1 MKKVLFIFFLPLWVF
16 LSSSSS
22 YAADW
27 SSCEYELDRAKKAA
41 RDSADIASDLESLE
55 SELSSLKDDYKSCI
69 QFPDVYDLLD
79 TGCESQRS
87 EYNDKVEEYNSRIS
101 DLNSELSSFVSRAK
115 SALSDCGD

>member
-1 MKKVLFIFFLPLWVF
+1 MVIFIFFLPLWVF
-16 LSSSSS
+16 LSASSS

-87 EYNDKVEEYNSRIS
+87 EYNDKVEEYNNRIS